1 MMTVRQFGGVIMA
14 WVYSGKLYNSEF
26 QAGCLATRIRE
37 EGFTPT
43 KQFPR
48 YVYVFRTKK
57 GRYGVK
63 CLW

>member
-1 MMTVRQFGGVIMA
+1 VSGGGELT
-14 WVYSGKLYNSEF
+14 WVYSGKLYDSEF

-37 EGFTPT
+37 EGFLLTSR
-43 KQFPR
+43 FPR

-63 CLW
+63 CMW

>member
-1 MMTVRQFGGVIMA
+1 MRVA
-14 WVYSGKLYNSEF
+14 WVYSGRLYDSEF

-37 EGFTPT
+37 EGFFLAAPRRS
-43 KQFPR
+43 PR
-48 YVYVFRTKK
+48 YVYVYRTKR

>member
-1 MMTVRQFGGVIMA
+1 VA
-14 WVYSGKLYNSEF
+14 WVYSGKLYDSEF

-37 EGFTPT
+37 EGFWSVTVRRS
-43 KQFPR
+43 PR